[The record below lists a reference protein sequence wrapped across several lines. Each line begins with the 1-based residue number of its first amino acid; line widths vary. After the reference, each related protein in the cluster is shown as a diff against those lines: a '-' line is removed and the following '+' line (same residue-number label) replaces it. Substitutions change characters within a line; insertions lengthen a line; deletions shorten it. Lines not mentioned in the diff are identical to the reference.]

1 MSYVQ
6 VCKEYVV
13 DQDTFTFLHA
23 NELMMRGKDRI
34 DIPPYLWRVSGA
46 AEQAADAIED
56 HCIGWPT
63 NMTNHVSLNKLA
75 VAFNIAPNYVE
86 ILIKFFDKKSWDDKV
101 ITAKYQTAGTVAA
114 DVALVNYE
122 ITVDG
127 KTTAFQYVP
136 TKPRWSFPQFCHVT
150 GLSHF
155 KLSNIGN
162 AFVPFGL
169 MPWEWHAMYQDRPMG
184 GACFALLC
192 GTCAVLL
199 DDKLSFD
206 SFCLLNGVSASR
218 DDLPEINIGKFIY
231 TVNTYV
237 AKFIAIGK

>member
-23 NELMMRGKDRI
+23 NELMMREKDRI

-46 AEQAADAIED
+46 AEQVADAIQD

-63 NMTNHVSLNKLA
+63 NITNHVSLNKLA
-75 VAFNIAPNYVE
+75 VAFNIAQGYVE
-86 ILIKFFDKKSWDDKV
+86 LLVKFFDKKSWDDKV
-101 ITAKYQTAGTVAA
+101 ITAKYQVAKSPGA
-114 DVALVNYE
+114 DVDFVNYK
-122 ITVDG
+122 ITLDDN
-127 KTTAFQYVP
+127 TMTFQHTP
-136 TKPRWSFPQFCHVT
+136 TKPRWDFPKFRHVA
-150 GLSHF
+150 GLSHL
-155 KLSNIGN
+155 KLSSVGS

-169 MPWEWHAMYQDRPMG
+169 MPWEWHAMYQNRPMG

-237 AKFIAIGK
+237 AKFITVG